1 MTIKIQGTN
10 TTAAPGITG
19 GDTDTGVQFGTNEV
33 KIVTGGT
40 DRATV
45 DSTGNSLFNG
55 EGKFVAAA
63 GAAGGFRHV
72 FNNAGYWLQN
82 DSGASTFAIQPSD
95 GAITTNAKF
104 HGHIQ
109 VDSSGTYTDPN
120 FEVNATTGS
129 GTFKGSLRIGGS
141 AAANEMDEYEE
152 GSWVVTC
159 ANSVTLHSNCNTATY
174 TKIGRKITVT
184 GQIRVNNNNSNA
196 NLHIT
201 NLPFAAAGWTT
212 NTNDGCAVGSVR
224 LYQAGI
230 TGACK
235 TLICITDNG
244 DDNLYFTEVRDN
256 QDDLPCQATT
266 NGFYAFNITYFTS

>member
-10 TTAAPGITG
+10 STAAPGITG
-19 GDTDTGVQFGTNEV
+19 GDTDTGVKFGTNEV
-33 KIVTGGT
+33 TIVTNGT
-40 DRATV
+40 DRFKI
-45 DSTGNSLFNG
+45 G
-55 EGKFVAAA
+55 
-63 GAAGGFRHV
+63 
-72 FNNAGYWLQN
+72 
-82 DSGASTFAIQPSD
+82 SD
-95 GAITTNAKF
+95 GAINTNMQC
-104 HGHIQ
+104 HGHIEL
-109 VDSSGTYTDPN
+109 DS
-120 FEVNATTGS
+120 TGS
-129 GTFKGSLRIGGS
+129 FTTPAVKLFADTGEIRVKSGGGINFDAYATS
-141 AAANEMDEYEE
+141 GNPSTNLLDDYEE
-152 GSWVVTC
+152 GSWTVTC

-256 QDDLPCQATT
+256 QDDLPFQATT
-266 NGFYAFNITYFTS
+266 NGFYAFNVTYFTS